1 MADDRDFAARVD
13 GDLVA
18 AIVDRQ
24 PSALEE
30 VYRRHSAPVLGV
42 ARRLVLD
49 PALAEEVLQE
59 VFLRLWRQPERF
71 DATRGSL
78 RTYLLIEA
86 NGRAIELVRGE
97 SARRGRED
105 RHARLASQPDLD
117 VEREVW
123 EGVLAEHVRDAL
135 DSLSEGERAAIE
147 LAYFAGYTYR
157 QVAVVLNEPEGTVKS
172 RIRSGLMRLR
182 DRLLAVDIGD
192 VP

>member
-1 MADDRDFAARVD
+1 MSDVGFASTPDR
-13 GDLVA
+13 DLVA
-18 AIVDRQ
+18 AIVARE
-24 PSALEE
+24 SGALEE
-30 VYRRHSAPVLGV
+30 VYRRHAAPALGV
-42 ARRLVLD
+42 ARRLVIE

-71 DATRGSL
+71 DPDRGSL

-86 NGRAIELVRGE
+86 NARSIEMIRRDSSRRA
-97 SARRGRED
+97 RED
-105 RHARLASQPDLD
+105 RHVRLAPEADYD

-123 EGVLAEHVRDAL
+123 DGVVAEHIHEAL
-135 DSLSEGERAAIE
+135 ETLSEGERTAIE

-157 QVAVVLNEPEGTVKS
+157 QVAAVLDQPEGTVKS

-192 VP
+192 TT